1 MLGVR
6 SLSLPF
12 SADRRS
18 HFVCFFAAPIL
29 QYSTLQHSNLPRS
42 PLRAPRP
49 HSTFGIRRWALGV
62 CFSVSSVTTP
72 AFHCFARD
80 LLLCCFMT
88 KSRCWPAHSRHEIG
102 RASVRDR

>member
-12 SADRRS
+12 SADHRS

-29 QYSTLQHSNLPRS
+29 QYSTLQHSPLPAPCS
-42 PLRAPRP
+42 PPAFDVRYSAL
-49 HSTFGIRRWALGV
+49 GGWALGV

-88 KSRCWPAHSRHEIG
+88 KSRCWPAHSR
-102 RASVRDR
+102 RAEFSNV

>member
-12 SADRRS
+12 SADHRS

-29 QYSTLQHSNLPRS
+29 NTPTLQHSPLPAPCSPPAFDVRYSALGGWAVGRWAFVS
-42 PLRAPRP
+42 PL
-49 HSTFGIRRWALGV
+49 SG
-62 CFSVSSVTTP
+62 VTTP
-72 AFHCFARD
+72 PIHCFARD

-88 KSRCWPAHSRHEIG
+88 KSRCWPAHSR
-102 RASVRDR
+102 

>member
-12 SADRRS
+12 SADHRS
-18 HFVCFFAAPIL
+18 LLSASLPL
-29 QYSTLQHSNLPRS
+29 QYSNTQHSNLPRS

-62 CFSVSSVTTP
+62 GRLFLCFQRHHSSISLLRP
-72 AFHCFARD
+72 RFAALLFHDKIAMLARPFPP
-80 LLLCCFMT
+80 CRIF
-88 KSRCWPAHSRHEIG
+88 KPII
-102 RASVRDR
+102 